1 MLVGAVFAPQGAD
14 DPEFGKRRRAAHHLH
29 QPVVLVP
36 REPVL
41 GDERRRNSG
50 IAGAGKW
57 RQGFFV
63 CAGVDFLLVS
73 AAFGSCKALVL
84 FPFATAAAAGTGAG
98 DELFPVYLRRDERNT
113 ASTTLSCSR
122 ATMSLIPIFFS
133 SPFR

>member
-1 MLVGAVFAPQGAD
+1 MFVRAVLAPQRAH
-14 DPEFGKRRRAAHHLH
+14 DPEFGERRRAAQHLH

-41 GDERRRNSG
+41 GDERRRNGG
-50 IAGAGKW
+50 IAGAGEW

-73 AAFGSCKALVL
+73 GFGITRGLPL
-84 FPFATAAAAGTGAG
+84 FPFAIAASAETGAG
-98 DELFPVYLRRDERNT
+98 DELLPVYFRWDERNT
-113 ASTTLSCSR
+113 ASTTLSFSI

-133 SPFR
+133 CPFL